1 MTNIKFII
9 LALLLVGAG
18 VLAYYV
24 LGHLS
29 DETVM
34 ALVGVM
40 CGIIASIP
48 LSVLLL
54 VTLTRDRSAYV
65 TAPAE
70 TEIVSASASGWTVIE
85 PEPQTIDA
93 PMRRQLNRG
102 GERDTP

>member
-1 MTNIKFII
+1 MKQI
-9 LALLLVGAG
+9 LIAGGILFVAVAVYALSRILP
-18 VLAYYV
+18 
-24 LGHLS
+24 

-65 TAPAE
+65 SAPAE
-70 TEIVSASASGWTVIE
+70 TEIVSASASGWTVSE
-85 PEPQTIDA
+85 PELQTIDA

>member
-1 MTNIKFII
+1 MKQI
-9 LALLLVGAG
+9 LIAGGILFVAVAVYALSRILP
-18 VLAYYV
+18 
-24 LGHLS
+24 

-54 VTLTRDRSAYV
+54 VALTRDRSAYV
-65 TAPAE
+65 TAPSETE
-70 TEIVSASASGWTVIE
+70 TEIVSASESGWTVSE

-93 PMRRQLNRG
+93 PRVLRLK
-102 GERDTP
+102 P

>member
-1 MTNIKFII
+1 MKQI
-9 LALLLVGAG
+9 LFAVGILLVA
-18 VLAYYV
+18 VAVYA
-24 LGHLS
+24 LS
-29 DETVM
+29 RILPDETVM

-54 VTLTRDRSAYV
+54 VTLTRGRSAYV
-65 TAPAE
+65 SAPAE
-70 TEIVSASASGWTVIE
+70 TETVSASESEWTVSE

>member
-1 MTNIKFII
+1 MKQI
-9 LALLLVGAG
+9 LFAVGILFVAVAVYALSRILP
-18 VLAYYV
+18 
-24 LGHLS
+24 

-65 TAPAE
+65 SAPE
-70 TEIVSASASGWTVIE
+70 TQTWTEMQPMTESDWEVLH
-85 PEPQTIDA
+85 PNTIRLPDA
-93 PMRRQLNRG
+93 QPRQLK
-102 GERDTP
+102 P

>member
-1 MTNIKFII
+1 MKQLLFTVGI
-9 LALLLVGAG
+9 LLVA
-18 VLAYYV
+18 VAVYA
-24 LGHLS
+24 LS
-29 DETVM
+29 RILPDATVM

-54 VTLTRDRSAYV
+54 VALTRDRSAYV

-70 TEIVSASASGWTVIE
+70 TETEIVSASSSEWTVSE

-93 PMRRQLNRG
+93 PRVLRLK
-102 GERDTP
+102 P

>member
-1 MTNIKFII
+1 MKQLLFTVGI
-9 LALLLVGAG
+9 LLVA
-18 VLAYYV
+18 VAVYA
-24 LGHLS
+24 LS
-29 DETVM
+29 RILPDETVM

-54 VTLTRDRSAYV
+54 VALTRDRSAYV